1 MEWIQTLT
9 IIGVFAAFFIYLMS
23 RIDNLRSELRQEFHQ
38 EIGQLRQEFH
48 QEMNQLRQEMNQLR
62 QEMQQG
68 FSNLQNYILLGKID
82 KKIKEEVIDLKK
94 EKE

>member
-38 EIGQLRQEFH
+38 EIGQLRQE
-48 QEMNQLRQEMNQLR
+48 MNQIRQEMNQLR